1 MRRSFGLSPASRGA
15 GQRPRTRLDN
25 DCCPPVAPACTAAET
40 GTDAAPSSSSAPCPH
55 RPADETRMPLDPLSL
70 YAAGIDA
77 SDYVANVAPVVR
89 RHVTAVGDLLDIG
102 AGGGQLGGALRDPA
116 ATWTAVEPA
125 PVMRARL
132 AALDH
137 GPVVHGCDWQDAALP
152 ARGCDTVLAAN
163 IPAPMTAPADFLARC
178 RAWARRTIV
187 WIVPAQHGPRGLC
200 LAACLPPE
208 WHGEDTTP
216 GVDKV
221 LAGLAP
227 EDRPDVIEE
236 VAWTFALPVDDL
248 GAIATHLADRLGFPP
263 DDPRRPALL
272 DHLDA
277 QLIHGPHGS
286 RLDVAKVSAVLVWRV
301 A

>member
-1 MRRSFGLSPASRGA
+1 MSPASRGA
-15 GQRPRTRLDN
+15 GQRPRTRLGHA
-25 DCCPPVAPACTAAET
+25 CCPPAAPACTAAET
-40 GTDAAPSSSSAPCPH
+40 DTAPSISSVPCPHH
-55 RPADETRMPLDPLSL
+55 RPADEPRMPIDPLGL

-77 SDYVANVAPVVR
+77 SDYVTKVAPVVR
-89 RHVTAVGDLLDIG
+89 RHVPAVGDLLDIG

-116 ATWTAVEPA
+116 AAWTAVEPA
-125 PVMRARL
+125 PVMQARL
-132 AALDH
+132 AALAD

-152 ARGCDTVLAAN
+152 ARGFDTVLAAN
-163 IPAPMTAPADFLARC
+163 IPAPMSAPADFLARC

-227 EDRPDVIEE
+227 EDRPDVIEQ
-236 VAWTFALPVDDL
+236 VAWTFALPIDDL
-248 GAIATHLADRLGFPP
+248 GAIATHLADRLGFSPE
-263 DDPRRPALL
+263 DPRRPALR
-272 DHLDA
+272 DHLAA
-277 QLIHGPHGS
+277 QLIHGPDGP
-286 RLDVAKVSAVLVWRV
+286 RLEVEKVSAVLVWRL